1 MVKHANAIWKAI
13 ARPIP
18 LFAAC
23 AVFFATAVVLSTLLC
38 CGEVSSDFLLELPEL
53 LPEK

>member
-18 LFAAC
+18 LFAF

-38 CGEVSSDFLLELPEL
+38 CGEVSSAFLLELPEL